1 MGFAGKVV
9 GGVIRMWMIRNSV
22 AVEYILWINIPKYY
36 ANTFDIGICYFI
48 LIIVDFRYDKCICKR
63 GAAETEENAA

>member
-1 MGFAGKVV
+1 MR
-9 GGVIRMWMIRNSV
+9 IIRNSV
-22 AVEYILWINIPKYY
+22 DVEYILWISIHKYY

-63 GAAETEENAA
+63 GAAETEKNTA